1 MAKSFLSFLPAP
13 KNSVSLGALP
23 TAGTGRRAVVE
34 TEAPVS
40 NSKPENSGSSAAID
54 NSGIVQSSIEQND
67 VNYEQYYSYGS
78 HESGSDQNAANYGY
92 FESYNSGFDQ
102 SGDGSSYGAY
112 DGYGGYGQQ
121 YRNNRAE
128 GSAAEAATEVPGASQ
143 SGFGVKG
150 RRGRSEIPTE
160 IVEVKQDELIKNRPR
175 EDQVK
180 LTGIAFGP
188 SYQPVSTKGK
198 PTKLHKRKH
207 QIGSLYFDMKQKE
220 MELSERRSRGFLTK
234 SETQAKY
241 GW

>member
-1 MAKSFLSFLPAP
+1 MVKSIGEDDDDEEDEEEEKAKRRKRESESSSGGSLAKSFLSFLPAP

-23 TAGTGRRAVVE
+23 SAGTGRRAVVE

-54 NSGIVQSSIEQND
+54 NSGNVQSGIEQND

-121 YRNNRAE
+121 YGNNWAE
-128 GSAAEAATEVPGASQ
+128 GSAAEAPTEVPGASQ

-188 SYQPVSTKGK
+188 SYQV
-198 PTKLHKRKH
+198 H
-207 QIGSLYFDMKQKE
+207 
-220 MELSERRSRGFLTK
+220 
-234 SETQAKY
+234 
-241 GW
+241 